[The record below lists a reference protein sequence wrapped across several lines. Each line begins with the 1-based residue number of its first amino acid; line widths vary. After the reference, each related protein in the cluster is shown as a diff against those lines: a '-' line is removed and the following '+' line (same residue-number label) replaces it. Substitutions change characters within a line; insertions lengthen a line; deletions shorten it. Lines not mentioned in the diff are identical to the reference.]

1 MPLSGGEADK
11 LGNRYEGRWT
21 VFSMIDVM
29 EEKADS
35 IRLEQPGEDAFEFFV
50 FRDGRAECHQVK
62 RQRSG
67 RGSWTLSALEANQ
80 VKVLSGFWKSLN
92 DPYKN
97 CFFISTQD
105 ANELGELASRA
116 RDSVSWQE
124 FEEKYL
130 NKTQSGNF
138 YKLRQKWEN
147 CSELEAYEALK
158 RVFVQTV
165 GDDILANI
173 IENRLE
179 ALLEGDPK
187 TIRLELAEF
196 VLEKIHH
203 ELTAFDI
210 WHYLL
215 EERGYSRRE
224 WCKEPSVLSA
234 IERANRVYLST
245 LQEAKIGGE
254 VLPSSEVPI
263 ILEKI
268 TASSE
273 KGSVLVVGEAGIG
286 KSGAISQVLD
296 MLKDGGIPFLAFRID
311 RLDPEVIPDAVGR
324 QLGLPASPPT
334 VLANIAQNR
343 DCVLVIDQLDAVSL
357 VSGRNPQFFDCISQL
372 INQAKAHPNI
382 HLLLACRKFDLEN
395 DNRFKHLTGQ
405 DGIAEVVNI
414 SRLSISTVKE
424 VVRKLGIEASRLNEK
439 QLNLLSLPLH
449 LSLLAE
455 LIVEPNED
463 VLNFE
468 TAKDLYDQFWDYKQ
482 KKIRERLGRSI
493 QWTQVIDI
501 LCNYMSDLQVLSV
514 PEICLDEVAEDA
526 GIMAS
531 EQVLLKEDK
540 RISFFHES
548 FFDYAFARRFFGCGK
563 SLLPFLIDNGQHLFQ
578 RSQVRQILLHER
590 DFDFEQYKND
600 LTELLSSS
608 SIRFHIKQVVC
619 STLTLIASPQD
630 DEWEILTMFFKDVSS
645 SISNEIWKLL
655 NNSLA
660 WFNLLESKGVIK
672 QWLDSEEDIV
682 IARVVNLLSI
692 MQCLLPG
699 KVADLVRPYINTSK
713 TWNDRLISLVECIK
727 LETARPIFDL
737 FLELL
742 SSGAFDKQESD
753 IFFVSDEVCNI
764 AFSLNKHFPDWCCEF
779 LEIYLKR
786 LLQLSFA
793 SGNVNPFPQRRGCS
807 QNIGDSYSTILE
819 TANSVP
825 GLFCLRIIPTVLEI
839 ISLNKKDDEEA
850 PWQDLVWTNSFD
862 HQKNDPNQVKFQIV
876 IALEQALSKLSQEES
891 VFLVDCIHLLRASSF
906 ELPQYLL
913 IRTYTACGE
922 KFADEAVDYLCE
934 NPSRLKASY
943 SYEQFWAARKLIEAI
958 TPFCSSQ
965 KLERL
970 EVMLLKYY
978 PTWEKGRGIQYGYHG
993 HAQFILLDGIEVPR
1007 RSQEVVRRLDELYR
1021 KFNRQPQ
1028 LRYKGMTIAN
1038 ITPPVIPK
1046 SATEKMKDEQWLK
1059 AIAKYDLT
1067 GVSHDK
1073 DGSLLDAGAL
1083 SKFLEEQSSQDP
1095 ERFSKL
1101 LFAFPDNT
1109 NARYYEAILYGISQ
1123 HTSFI
1128 CLQTLQGILHRC
1140 HKLPGHPCGKA
1151 ICSLIRKFT
1160 DLNWSQEDF
1169 NVVSWYALN
1178 SYDPKEELWC
1188 KKAEDGQPYYWGNIH
1203 TVGINSVRVSAAM
1216 TIARLIY
1223 SEKSRAVVFW
1233 DTLQNM
1239 LHDASIAVRACII
1252 EVLMA
1257 TLNYDRNLSVKTFLN
1272 LCDSED
1278 LLLGTQ
1284 IAEGFLY
1291 YALQTHFV
1299 SLKPIVEKMLSS
1311 DLPSVATVGARQA
1324 CVAAMHT
1331 EEALP
1336 LAELCLNG
1344 TQIHR
1349 LAAAEIFVANLR
1361 SAYLKE
1367 FCENSLIQLFSDPSS
1382 EVRARAAKCFFRL
1395 ETDLG
1400 NYSNLIDQFVETEAF
1415 SDGEHD
1421 LIWALEKTTSKLP
1434 KSTYRVC
1441 ERFMQGITDENA
1453 QKRSGALRDI
1463 SSVSQLLVRLYS
1475 QSNRDPA
1482 IQSQCLDLIDQM
1494 IEIGAYGLE
1503 TSLAPFER

>member
-1 MPLSGGEADK
+1 MPLPGGEADK

-50 FRDGRAECHQVK
+50 SRGGRTECHQVK

-67 RGSWTLSALEANQ
+67 RGSWTLSALETHQ
-80 VKVLSGFWKSLN
+80 VKVLSGFWQSLN
-92 DPYKN
+92 DPNNN

-116 RDSVSWQE
+116 RDSISWQE
-124 FEEKYL
+124 FEGQYL

-138 YKLRQKWEN
+138 YKLCQKWEN

-179 ALLEGDPK
+179 VLLEGDPK

-224 WCKEPSVLSA
+224 WGKEPSVLSA
-234 IERANRVYLST
+234 IERANGAYLST
-245 LQEAKIGGE
+245 LQEATIGEE
-254 VLPSSEVPI
+254 VLPRSEASI

-273 KGSVLVVGEAGIG
+273 KGSVLIVGEAGIG
-286 KSGAISQVLD
+286 KSGAIFQCLD

-311 RLDPEVIPDAVGR
+311 RLEPEVIPDAVGT

-372 INQAKAHPNI
+372 IDKAKAHPNI

-405 DGIAEVVNI
+405 NGIAEVVNI
-414 SRLSISTVKE
+414 SKFPISTVKE
-424 VVRKLGIEASRLNEK
+424 IVAGLGLKASIFSGK
-439 QLNLLSLPLH
+439 QLQILSLPLH

-455 LIVEPNED
+455 VVVEPNGD

-482 KKIRERLGRSI
+482 KKIRERLGNSI
-493 QWTQVIDI
+493 RWTQVIDI
-501 LCNYMSDLQVLSV
+501 LCNHMSDRQVLSV
-514 PEICLDEVAEDA
+514 PEICLDEVSEDA

-531 EQVLLKEDK
+531 EQVLLKEGK

-563 SLLPFLIDNGQHLFQ
+563 NLLPFLVDNGQHLFQ

-590 DFDFEQYKND
+590 DFDFEQYKYD
-600 LTELLSSS
+600 LTELLSGSN
-608 SIRFHIKQVVC
+608 IRFHIKQVVC
-619 STLTLIASPQD
+619 STLTLITSPQD
-630 DEWEILTMFFKDVSS
+630 EEWEILTTFFEDDPS

-660 WFNLLESKGVIK
+660 WFDFLESKGVIK
-672 QWLDSEEDIV
+672 KWLDSEEDIV

-692 MQCLLPG
+692 MQCLLPS
-699 KVADLVRPYINTSK
+699 KVADLVRPYMNTSE
-713 TWNDRLISLVECIK
+713 TWNDRLISLIQRIK

-742 SSGAFDKQESD
+742 SSGGFDRQEDD
-753 IFFVSDEVCNI
+753 IFFVSDEVWNI
-764 AFSLNKHFPDWCCEF
+764 VFSLNKHCPDWCCEF

-786 LLQLSFA
+786 LFQLSIA
-793 SGNVNPFPQRRGCS
+793 SGNFDPFPQRRGCS
-807 QNIGDSYSTILE
+807 QNTGDSCSTILG

-839 ISLNKKDDEEA
+839 ISLNKKDEEEA
-850 PWQDLVWTNSFD
+850 PWQDLVWTDPFD
-862 HQKNDPNQVKFQIV
+862 YQKNDPNQVKFQII

-891 VFLVDCIHLLRASSF
+891 VFLVDSIHLLKASSF

-913 IRTYTACGE
+913 IRMYTANGE

-943 SYEQFWAARKLIEAI
+943 SYEQFWAARKIIEAI

-965 KLERL
+965 KLEQL

-978 PTWEKGRGIQYGYHG
+978 PAWEKGRGIQYGYHG
-993 HAQFILLDGIEVPR
+993 YAQFILLDGIEVPR
-1007 RSQEVVRRLDELYR
+1007 RSQKVVRRLDELYR

-1038 ITPPVIPK
+1038 VIPPIIPK
-1046 SATEKMKDEQWLK
+1046 SATEKMTDEQWLK

-1067 GVSHDK
+1067 DVSHDK
-1073 DGSLLDAGAL
+1073 DGSLLNVDAL
-1083 SKFLEEQSSQDP
+1083 SKFLEEQSSQAP

-1101 LFAFPDNT
+1101 LFAFPGNT
-1109 NARYYEAILYGISQ
+1109 SVHYYEAILYGISQ
-1123 HTSFI
+1123 QTSFI
-1128 CLQTLQGILHRC
+1128 CLQTLQGILHKC
-1140 HKLPGHPCGKA
+1140 HQLPRHPCGKA
-1151 ICSLIRKFT
+1151 ICSLIRQFS

-1178 SYDPKEELWC
+1178 SYDLKEEFWR
-1188 KKAEDGQPYYWGNIH
+1188 KESEDGQLYYWSDIH
-1203 TVGINSVRVSAAM
+1203 TAGINSVSGNAAI
-1216 TIARLIY
+1216 TIARLIH
-1223 SEKSRAVVFW
+1223 SRKSRVVIFW
-1233 DTLQNM
+1233 DTVQNM
-1239 LHDASIAVRACII
+1239 LHDCSIAVRACII
-1252 EVLMA
+1252 EILIA
-1257 TLNYDRNLSVKTFLN
+1257 TLNYDRNLSVETFLN

-1284 IAEGFLY
+1284 IAENFVY

-1299 SLKPIVEKMLSS
+1299 SLKPIVERMLSS
-1311 DLPSVATVGARQA
+1311 DLPSVSTIGARQA

-1344 TQIHR
+1344 TQTHR
-1349 LAAAEIFVANLR
+1349 LAAAEVFVANLR

-1395 ETDLG
+1395 ETELDS
-1400 NYSNLIDQFVETEAF
+1400 YSNLIDRFVETEAF
-1415 SDGEHD
+1415 SDGGHD

-1434 KSTYRVC
+1434 TSTYRVC
-1441 ERFMQGITDENA
+1441 ERFIQGITDEDA

-1475 QSNRDPA
+1475 QNSRDPV

-1503 TSLAPFER
+1503 KSLAPFER

>member
-1 MPLSGGEADK
+1 MPLPGGEADK

-21 VFSMIDVM
+21 VFNMIDVM
-29 EEKADS
+29 EEKADY

-50 FRDGRAECHQVK
+50 LRDGQRECHQVK
-62 RQRSG
+62 RQRSDC
-67 RGSWTLSALEANQ
+67 GSWTLSALETHQ
-80 VKVLSGFWKSLN
+80 VKVLSGFWQSLN
-92 DPYKN
+92 DPNNN
-97 CFFISTQD
+97 CLFISTQD
-105 ANELGELASRA
+105 ANELRELASRA
-116 RDSVSWQE
+116 RDSISWQE
-124 FEEKYL
+124 FEEQYL

-138 YKLRQKWEN
+138 HKLRQKWEN
-147 CSELEAYEALK
+147 CSELGAYEALK
-158 RVFVQTV
+158 RVFVHTV
-165 GDDILANI
+165 DDDILASI

-179 ALLEGDPK
+179 ALLAGDPK
-187 TIRLELAEF
+187 VIRLELTEF

-215 EERGYSRRE
+215 GERGYSRRE
-224 WCKEPSVLSA
+224 WSKDLNVLSA
-234 IERANRVYLST
+234 IERANSAYLST

-254 VLPSSEVPI
+254 VLPRNEASI

-268 TASSE
+268 AASSG

-296 MLKDGGIPFLAFRID
+296 MLKDDGIPFLAFRID
-311 RLDPEVIPDAVGR
+311 RLEPEVIPDAVGT

-405 DGIAEVVNI
+405 DGIAEAVNI
-414 SRLSISTVKE
+414 SRLPTSVVKE
-424 VVRKLGIEASRLNEK
+424 VVAKLGLEVSGFSEK
-439 QLNLLSLPLH
+439 QLLLLSLPLH

-455 LIVEPNED
+455 VIVEPNGD
-463 VLNFE
+463 FLNFE

-482 KKIRERLGRSI
+482 KKIRERLGHSI
-493 QWTQVIDI
+493 RWTQVIDI
-501 LCNYMSDLQVLSV
+501 LCNYMSDHQVLSA
-514 PEICLDEVAEDA
+514 PEIFLDEVSEDA

-531 EQVLLKEDK
+531 EHVLLKENK

-563 SLLPFLIDNGQHLFQ
+563 SLLPFLVDNGQHLFQ

-600 LTELLSSS
+600 LTKLLSSS

-619 STLTLIASPQD
+619 STLTLIASPHD
-630 DEWEILTMFFKDVSS
+630 DEWKILAMFLENDSS
-645 SISNEIWKLL
+645 PISNEIWKLL
-655 NNSLA
+655 NSSLA

-672 QWLDSEEDIV
+672 KWLDGEEDIV
-682 IARVVNLLSI
+682 IDRVVNLLSI
-692 MQCLLPG
+692 MQCLLPS
-699 KVADLVRPYINTSK
+699 KVADLVKPYINTSEA
-713 TWNDRLISLVECIK
+713 WNDRLIFLVQRIK

-742 SSGAFDKQESD
+742 SSGVFDKQED
-753 IFFVSDEVCNI
+753 DFFFISDEVWDI
-764 AFSLNKHFPDWCCEF
+764 VFSLNKHCPDWCCEF
-779 LEIYLKR
+779 LEVYLKH
-786 LLQLSFA
+786 LLQLSIA
-793 SGNVNPFPQRRGCS
+793 SGSVNPFPQRRGCS
-807 QNIGDSYSTILE
+807 QNTGDSYSTVLG
-819 TANSVP
+819 TANTAP

-839 ISLNKKDDEEA
+839 IGLNKKDNEKV
-850 PWQDLVWTNSFD
+850 PWQDLVWTNPFD
-862 HQKNDPNQVKFQIV
+862 YQKNDPNQVKFQII
-876 IALEQALSKLSQEES
+876 IALEQALSRLSQEES
-891 VFLVDCIHLLRASSF
+891 EFLDDCIHLLKTSSF

-913 IRTYTACGE
+913 IRIYTAHGE

-943 SYEQFWAARKLIEAI
+943 SHEQFWASRKLIEAI

-965 KLERL
+965 KLEQL
-970 EVMLLKYY
+970 EMMLLKYF
-978 PTWEKGRGIQYGYHG
+978 PHWEKGRGIQYGYHG

-1007 RSQEVVRRLDELYR
+1007 RSKKVARRVAELYR

-1028 LRYKGMTIAN
+1028 LRYKGMTVAN
-1038 ITPPVIPK
+1038 VTPPVIPK
-1046 SATEKMKDEQWLK
+1046 SATEKMTDEQWLK

-1067 GVSHDK
+1067 EISRDK
-1073 DGSLLDAGAL
+1073 DSSLLDAGAL
-1083 SKFLEEQSSQDP
+1083 SKFLEEQSSQEP

-1101 LFAFPDNT
+1101 LSNLPDNT
-1109 NARYYEAILYGISQ
+1109 NIRYYEAILYGISQ
-1123 HTSFI
+1123 HMSFV
-1128 CLQTLQGILHRC
+1128 CLQTLQGILHKC
-1140 HKLPGHPCGKA
+1140 HQLPGHPCGKA
-1151 ICSLIRKFT
+1151 ICLIFRQFS
-1160 DLNWSQEDF
+1160 DWNWSQEDF
-1169 NVVSWYALN
+1169 NVVNWYALN
-1178 SYDPKEELWC
+1178 SSDPKEEIWRN
-1188 KKAEDGQPYYWGNIH
+1188 KAEDGQLYCLGDIH
-1203 TVGINSVRVSAAM
+1203 TSGINSVRGSAAI
-1216 TIARLIY
+1216 TIAKLIY
-1223 SEKSRAVVFW
+1223 SRKSRATVFW
-1233 DTLQNM
+1233 DTTQNM
-1239 LHDASIAVRACII
+1239 LHDCSIAVKTCII
-1252 EVLMA
+1252 EILIA
-1257 TLNYDRNLSVKTFLN
+1257 TLNYDRNLSVETFLN
-1272 LCDSED
+1272 LGDSED

-1284 IAEGFLY
+1284 NAENFLY
-1291 YALQTHFV
+1291 FALQTHFEI
-1299 SLKPIVEKMLSS
+1299 LKPIVEKMLSS
-1311 DLPSVATVGARQA
+1311 DLPSVATVSARQA

-1344 TQIHR
+1344 TQTHR
-1349 LAAAEIFVANLR
+1349 LAAAEVFVNNLR

-1382 EVRARAAKCFFRL
+1382 EVRARAAKCFSRL
-1395 ETDLG
+1395 ETELDS
-1400 NYSNLIDQFVETEAF
+1400 YFNLIDQFIETEAF
-1415 SDGEHD
+1415 SDGDHD
-1421 LIWALEKTTSKLP
+1421 LIRALEKTTSQLP

-1441 ERFMQGITDENA
+1441 ERFIQGITDEDA
-1453 QKRSGALRDI
+1453 QKRAGALRDI
-1463 SSVSQLLVRLYS
+1463 TSVSQLLVRLYS
-1475 QSNRDPA
+1475 QSGRDLVL
-1482 IQSQCLDLIDQM
+1482 QSQCLDLIDQM

-1503 TSLAPFER
+1503 KSLAPFER